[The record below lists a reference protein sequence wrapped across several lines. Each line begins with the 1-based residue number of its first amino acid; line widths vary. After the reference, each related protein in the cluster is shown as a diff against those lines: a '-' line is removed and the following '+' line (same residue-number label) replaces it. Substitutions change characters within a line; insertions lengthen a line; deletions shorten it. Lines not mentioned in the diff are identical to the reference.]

1 MKFTTSFQE
10 KNSDTFNRLL
20 LTVSIVGIGFLT
32 SCTPKTP
39 AVVEGTQTHTAEQ
52 LAQGKTVFENSCNR
66 CHELPN
72 PTDHS
77 AQDWVGIMNS
87 MAPKAK
93 LTEEQHQMVY
103 DYIVSVKK

>member
-1 MKFTTSFQE
+1 MKIQLQ
-10 KNSDTFNRLL
+10 KNMLKSLL
-20 LTVSIVGIGFLT
+20 IAVAGTAFLA
-32 SCTPKTP
+32 SCTTKP
-39 AVVEGTQTHTAEQ
+39 AVVEGTKTITVEKIA
-52 LAQGKTVFENSCNR
+52 LGKTIFDNSCGK
-66 CHELPN
+66 CHDLPN

-93 LTEEQHQMVY
+93 LTAEQHEIVY